1 MSPLDTVPYWR
12 ETIPAELQPSAD
24 GPPPPL
30 ASPDPIAVMEETFRN
45 GAPGP
50 LVRWAVA
57 PSSPERCSRAL
68 LERLADLARRY
79 DLPVYS
85 HIYISRAEALN
96 ARRSFG
102 TTTGPWSHI
111 WMRSACS
118 ARG

>member
-1 MSPLDTVPYWR
+1 M
-12 ETIPAELQPSAD
+12 
-24 GPPPPL
+24 GPPAPL

-45 GAPGP
+45 GAPSS
-50 LVRWAVA
+50 LVRFAVA

-102 TTTGPWSHI
+102 SHNG
-111 WMRSACS
+111 SLVAYLD
-118 ARG
+118 AVGLLGAVPAVHPQQH